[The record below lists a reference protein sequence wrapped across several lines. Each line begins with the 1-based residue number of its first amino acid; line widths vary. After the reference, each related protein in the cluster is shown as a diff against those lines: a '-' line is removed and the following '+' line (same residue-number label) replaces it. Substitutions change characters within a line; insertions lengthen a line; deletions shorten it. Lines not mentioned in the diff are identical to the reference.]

1 MQGKLPAT
9 PRKLPLFVFPQSMT
23 FFLNDQS
30 THKQILTVYNPYD
43 FPITFKVLCTA
54 PDKYKVVPPEGT
66 IKSLCCVDIIVRHT
80 HLVMSNCNVV
90 DKFKIR
96 IQDYPNK
103 QIIGR
108 KDVKAQLLPG
118 TRETTERSTPDS
130 KMFKQLPT
138 NEESDQPQSSTFTGQ
153 SKAIDKWVPK
163 LEKLQHN
170 LFHENVESKNTEM
183 YLSSD
188 IKSTMDKGEINYIA
202 LFAGIICIAGL
213 LLPTEGE
220 QNNRVPDYLHI
231 SVNFKLIFSFVLGKY
246 CIISILSTENEHEF
260 SLYYRYGHKYY
271 FKIVIFDFITKNFIQ

>member
-1 MQGKLPAT
+1 MQGKLTTT

-118 TRETTERSTPDS
+118 TRETSGRSTPDS
-130 KMFKQLPT
+130 KFEQLPT
-138 NEESDQPQSSTFTGQ
+138 NEKSDQPQSSTFTAQ
-153 SKAIDKWVPK
+153 SKAIDR
-163 LEKLQHN
+163 
-170 LFHENVESKNTEM
+170 
-183 YLSSD
+183 
-188 IKSTMDKGEINYIA
+188 GINYIA
-202 LFAGIICIAGL
+202 LFAGIIGIAGL

-231 SVNFKLIFSFVLGKY
+231 SVNFKLIFSFVLGMVTS
-246 CIISILSTENEHEF
+246 IILR
-260 SLYYRYGHKYY
+260 L
-271 FKIVIFDFITKNFIQ
+271 